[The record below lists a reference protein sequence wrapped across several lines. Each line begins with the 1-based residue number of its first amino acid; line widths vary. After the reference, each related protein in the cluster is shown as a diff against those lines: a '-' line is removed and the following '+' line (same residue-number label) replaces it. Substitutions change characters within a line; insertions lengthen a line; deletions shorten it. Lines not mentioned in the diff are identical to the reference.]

1 MLFQRFIQLARE
13 ALASSSLAGTRL
25 ASAAVAIF
33 NVFKEAYTSFHRAR
47 ASQAAAGMA
56 YYAIFSL
63 FPLLVLIIIL
73 GSFFVDSEA
82 VYQRVME
89 MTGAVIPVSNGLIE
103 QNIQQVLR
111 LRGAVGLLGLV
122 GLLWSATS
130 VFTALIYN
138 INLAWPEMGEMNFFK
153 KRLMALQ
160 MVGALFGLLF
170 LSVSIPALVEILPRI
185 SVPVIDRIPFY
196 ETRLWELSSR
206 TLPLLFP
213 FLMFLAFYRWIPKA
227 RVGWLPAVWSA
238 LAAAL
243 TWRAATNAFTWYLR
257 VGLGRYELVYGS
269 LGAVVALL
277 FLIYISSWITLF
289 GAHLCAAICH
299 AQASEAEQQPSC

>member
-1 MLFQRFIQLARE
+1 MPFQKIKQLANRALISSGLVGSRLATVAVGVLRIFRE
-13 ALASSSLAGTRL
+13 AYL
-25 ASAAVAIF
+25 
-33 NVFKEAYTSFHRAR
+33 SFHRAR

-56 YYAIFSL
+56 YYALFSL
-63 FPLLVLIIIL
+63 FPLLVLVIIL
-73 GSFFVDSEA
+73 GSFFLESA
-82 VYQRVME
+82 TVYQRVME
-89 MTGAVIPVSNGLIE
+89 LTSAVIPVSNGLIE

-122 GLLWSATS
+122 GLLWAATG

-138 INLAWPEMGEMNFFK
+138 INLAWPEVGEMNFFK

-160 MVGALFGLLF
+160 MVAALFGLLF
-170 LSVSIPALVEILPRI
+170 LSVVIPALIEILPRLG
-185 SVPVIDRIPFY
+185 IPFLEDSLAY
-196 ETRLWELSSR
+196 ETRLWEFTSHA
-206 TLPLLFP
+206 LPLLFP

-243 TWRAATNAFTWYLR
+243 AWRLATNAFTWYLR

-289 GAHLCAAICH
+289 GAHLCAAISH
-299 AQASEAEQQPSC
+299 APAAADER